1 MSLDN
6 PAVSLDLSLLR
17 TFLTVVDSSSFAS
30 AAEMLAIT
38 PSAVSGHIKRLEDD
52 VGVRLLTRT
61 TRRLALTP
69 DGELLYTYARNIT
82 SLEREFRAKLRGS
95 HVEGRIR
102 VGSSEDFAGTWLAEV
117 LQAFGRSFPR
127 TAIEMKV
134 GITSDLLQQQQQ
146 GKLDV
151 VFGKQCSRVTDEGDL
166 LWEEPLVWAFNS
178 KAVLTDDSPVPLAVF
193 PEPCVYREA
202 AIRALSGA
210 GRPWRLAFESS
221 SMAGCI
227 SAAQAGFAV
236 APLARSQLREGIK
249 ELGAA
254 EGLPPLACARFY
266 AFYDKAEGPLRAL
279 VESVKDI
286 GRRRRFISH
295 SFQTNG

>member
-6 PAVSLDLSLLR
+6 PAVSLDISLLR

-30 AAEMLAIT
+30 AAEVLAIT

-52 VGVRLLTRT
+52 VGIRLLTRT

-69 DGELLYTYARNIT
+69 EGELLYTYARNIT

-117 LQAFGRSFPR
+117 LQTFGRSFPR

-178 KAVLTDDSPVPLAVF
+178 KAVLADDGPLTTGPYSRSPVCTVKPPSVHCRVQGDPGGWRSRAAAWPVAFPL
-193 PEPCVYREA
+193 PW
-202 AIRALSGA
+202 RALPL
-210 GRPWRLAFESS
+210 RPWP
-221 SMAGCI
+221 
-227 SAAQAGFAV
+227 AANCV
-236 APLARSQLREGIK
+236 K
-249 ELGAA
+249 
-254 EGLPPLACARFY
+254 GL
-266 AFYDKAEGPLRAL
+266 
-279 VESVKDI
+279 
-286 GRRRRFISH
+286 
-295 SFQTNG
+295 